1 MLFIAANRDTVLLPS
16 MSRGMDRHIARLTTR
31 SVDASHWALWQTPRQ
46 TNEHIKEWLEKVMI
60 NGQSHL

>member
-1 MLFIAANRDTVLLPS
+1 